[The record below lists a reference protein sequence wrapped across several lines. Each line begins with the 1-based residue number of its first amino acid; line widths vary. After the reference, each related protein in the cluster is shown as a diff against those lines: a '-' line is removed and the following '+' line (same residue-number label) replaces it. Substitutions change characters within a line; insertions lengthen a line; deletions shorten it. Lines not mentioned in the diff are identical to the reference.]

1 MDLSFLLQIDWVMIL
16 VVAAVFGLGMLTY
29 YAISKKLTIN
39 PAVLLKI
46 AETLVYIV
54 AALSDR
60 KISDLERE
68 TIISKIS
75 EIVGLLKAYADDGYS
90 IESVSIITQ
99 NPGDK

>member
-1 MDLSFLLQIDWVMIL
+1 MDLSVLLQIDWVMIF

-90 IESVSIITQ
+90 IESVSNITQ
-99 NPGDK
+99 NPEDE

>member
-1 MDLSFLLQIDWVMIL
+1 MDLSVLLQIDWVMIF

-90 IESVSIITQ
+90 IESVSTITQ
-99 NPGDK
+99 DPEDK

>member
-1 MDLSFLLQIDWVMIL
+1 MDLSFLFELDWVMIL
-16 VVAAVFGLGMLTY
+16 VVAGVFGLGMLTY
-29 YAISKKLTIN
+29 YAISKRLTIN

-46 AETLVYIV
+46 AETLVYII

-60 KISDLERE
+60 QISDLERE
-68 TIISKIS
+68 TIIAKIG

-99 NPGDK
+99 NPEDK

>member
-1 MDLSFLLQIDWVMIL
+1 
-16 VVAAVFGLGMLTY
+16 
-29 YAISKKLTIN
+29 
-39 PAVLLKI
+39 
-46 AETLVYIV
+46 VYIV

-90 IESVSIITQ
+90 IESVSTITQ
-99 NPGDK
+99 DPEDK

>member
-1 MDLSFLLQIDWVMIL
+1 LLQIDWVMIF

-90 IESVSIITQ
+90 IESVSTITQ
-99 NPGDK
+99 DPEDK

>member
-1 MDLSFLLQIDWVMIL
+1 MDLSVLLQIDWVMIF

-90 IESVSIITQ
+90 IESVSNIKQ
-99 NPGDK
+99 NPEDE